1 MNCFTK
7 EHRLRKADEF
17 SSVFAF
23 RKVRV
28 GKCFKLHYMPNSFEH
43 SRLGFMVSKK
53 IAKRANQR
61 NYMKR
66 FIREFFR
73 HNQTGWNGV
82 DLIVRVQKKFTKEEW
97 TIATDELK
105 ALTTQFKK
113 SC

>member
-1 MNCFTK
+1 
-7 EHRLRKADEF
+7 
-17 SSVFAF
+17 
-23 RKVRV
+23 
-28 GKCFKLHYMPNSFEH
+28 MPNSFEH

-73 HNQTGWNGV
+73 HNQVDWVGI

-97 TIATDELK
+97 SLVTDELK
-105 ALTTQFKK
+105 ALTNQFKK